1 MVQDARFQALRWLIM
16 GPSLASAPAVRLQVL
31 VLVVP
36 CLPVVAAAPE
46 ILALVLTAG
55 GIMAYAQTFM

>member
-1 MVQDARFQALRWLIM
+1 M

-36 CLPVVAAAPE
+36 CLPVVAAVPE
-46 ILALVLTAG
+46 MLMLALTAR
-55 GIMAYAQTFM
+55 GIMAYVQTST